1 MRGILMKNPQR
12 ITKYIANVYIKY
24 MFICNSSTNAL
35 TTPCADPEIFPGGG
49 AEAYF
54 W

>member
-24 MFICNSSTNAL
+24 MNSILCLFA
-35 TTPCADPEIFPGGG
+35 IHQQMR
-49 AEAYF
+49 
-54 W
+54 